1 MTGFYMEGNTRLKWI
16 KTTTS
21 YIRYMLKVVK
31 SLYQKYLKF
40 VEINNNDTTA
50 TSMKP
55 FLYLY
60 C

>member
-1 MTGFYMEGNTRLKWI
+1 MEGNTRLKWI

-60 C
+60 S